1 MVAGSVEIQQL
12 IAGASQ
18 VATGALAA
26 ALWQGALL
34 AGAAALGLRLV
45 PETPA
50 PVRFAIWFAVFLLVG
65 GLPFATV
72 SFAHGVAGGGAAT
85 QHPWFTLD
93 ARWCIALAGL
103 WAAASLARRRLNWP
117 LWPFPPDW
125 E

>member
-1 MVAGSVEIQQL
+1 MVAGGVEIQQL

-34 AGAAALGLRLV
+34 AGAAALGLRLL

-50 PVRFAIWFAVFLLVG
+50 PVRFSIWFAVFLLVA

-72 SFAHGVAGGGAAT
+72 SLAHGGAGAAAST
-85 QHPWFTLD
+85 SHPWLTVD
-93 ARWCIALAGL
+93 ARWCVWIAAI
-103 WAAASLARRRLNWP
+103 WAAASLVRGSTAVAAA
-117 LWPFPPDW
+117 F
-125 E
+125 